1 MRRRATVPAAARN
14 HTPQRRKASIRH
26 VREPYWH
33 APFLHVGIST
43 SIHQLL
49 RDFQMAIYRSKMQRG
64 AAVPVTGGIG
74 DEWRR
79 QCAVGWGSYMFAMFT
94 FAPAVTSSFTTS
106 KRPFSAAKCMG
117 KLPFPFLKNIQ
128 KVTLSGAECAAAH
141 HPLCPTGTDAA
152 AAAPEYRNWATSRKS
167 FIGA

>member
-1 MRRRATVPAAARN
+1 
-14 HTPQRRKASIRH
+14 
-26 VREPYWH
+26 
-33 APFLHVGIST
+33 
-43 SIHQLL
+43 
-49 RDFQMAIYRSKMQRG
+49 
-64 AAVPVTGGIG
+64 
-74 DEWRR
+74 
-79 QCAVGWGSYMFAMFT
+79 MFAMFT